1 MQLKIVINSGHT
13 KMGVGTGANKYLN
26 ESIETRKIAYELMK
40 ELVDTP
46 HEVLP
51 CVIDKSSNNLKEAV
65 TLANN
70 ENADVFISIHLNAGG
85 GTGCEAYTW
94 KGSKLPRAT
103 QVLNNLA
110 SLGFKNRGVKDG
122 SDLYVIKNTKMECIL
137 FEICF
142 VDNNSDATLYKKIGY
157 KAIAKAIK
165 EGLF

>member
-1 MQLKIVINSGHT
+1 MKIVINSGHT

-26 ESIETRKIAYELMK
+26 ESIEARKIAYELMK

-46 HEVLP
+46 YEVLP

-70 ENADVFISIHLNAGG
+70 ENADLFISIHLNAGG

-103 QVLNNLA
+103 KVLNNLA

-122 SDLYVIKNTKMECIL
+122 SNLYVIKNTKMEAIL
-137 FEICF
+137 IEICF
-142 VDNNSDATLYKKIGY
+142 VDNNSDAALFKKVGY
-157 KAIAKAIK
+157 KAIAQAIK
-165 EGLF
+165 KGLF